1 MVMRVNRR
9 YAWRSS
15 TTSLPPPARGRE
27 AIAASDAAGRA
38 APGVTGVMNRGARFP
53 VALANDLARELAR
66 IDTAPRSILAADRA
80 QGELLA
86 VFDRHGHAAG
96 SFLRIYHGI
105 TVAVI
110 AALEDRSL
118 VPRPFFERL
127 AGRFAEKHFDG
138 VKAALGLDTTSDAA
152 RYRLWEPSLAFDNKD
167 AWSLADGGEPA
178 GPVLALDVPLAHF
191 LVGMSCHINFD
202 LAVSL
207 EETIRELELQG
218 DPEALDQIERG
229 HDFVDSILAEQVQ
242 SSLNVL
248 ADVLGCPLSRLI
260 VDANLI
266 PLAGGMAMDVIRTW
280 RARTF
285 PAARLLLAAPTADA
299 RRRRQEFIYSEGA
312 RTTAELFE
320 LLPDLMGMVL
330 YPDADRALAVARS
343 WSPSPAARSVLRRLD
358 GAALGS
364 LGRAARALVDPA
376 GRVLA
381 AASRGVRS
389 ARVALDLLDVVRKLQ
404 RLAIRS

>member
-1 MVMRVNRR
+1 
-9 YAWRSS
+9 
-15 TTSLPPPARGRE
+15 
-27 AIAASDAAGRA
+27 
-38 APGVTGVMNRGARFP
+38 
-53 VALANDLARELAR
+53 
-66 IDTAPRSILAADRA
+66 DTAPRSIIAADRA
-80 QGELLA
+80 QGQLLA

-110 AALEDRSL
+110 AALEDGHL

-167 AWSLADGGEPA
+167 AWSLADGCEPA

-207 EETIRELELQG
+207 EETIRELGLDG
-218 DPEALDQIERG
+218 DPAALDEIERG

-242 SSLNVL
+242 SSLNAL

-260 VDANLI
+260 VDAKLV
-266 PLAGGMAMDVIRTW
+266 PLAGRMAMDVIRSW

-285 PAARLLLAAPTADA
+285 PEARQLLAATTADA
-299 RRRRQEFIYSEGA
+299 RRRRREFVYREGA
-312 RTTAELFE
+312 RTTDELFE
-320 LLPDLMGMVL
+320 LLPDLMGIVL
-330 YPDADRALAVARS
+330 YPDVDRALAVARH
-343 WSPSPAARSVLRRLD
+343 WSPPPAAHAV
-358 GAALGS
+358 
-364 LGRAARALVDPA
+364 LGRLGGAVLGTVGQAARALVDPVE
-376 GRVLA
+376 RLLA
-381 AASRGVRS
+381 VASRGVRS
-389 ARVALDLLDVVRKLQ
+389 ARMALDLLDVVRKLQ
-404 RLAIRS
+404 RLATRS